1 MPHNGFGFER
11 NSGKG
16 SFFHTINLHR
26 TAVFSTVGCQAT
38 SIALTDSNRLSRIK
52 VSYIFDLSIIGRN
65 AMVGVMEWCSKANHE
80 VPNFKHQ
87 TGAPPAGWG
96 LRRRNLRVFGFRC
109 QCFPLPLRFNRF
121 QLLDFFFLTPPSALK
136 P

>member
-1 MPHNGFGFER
+1 LPHNGFGFER

-52 VSYIFDLSIIGRN
+52 MSYIFDLSIIGRN

-87 TGAPPAGWG
+87 ITNKSQIPI
-96 LRRRNLRVFGFRC
+96 LND
-109 QCFPLPLRFNRF
+109 QNRF
-121 QLLDFFFLTPPSALK
+121 GILNFGHCDLFDICDL
-136 P
+136 